1 MTEPSESGARADTR
15 DAAFNAVVEAAELA
29 RRCDGYWQD
38 RRDQA
43 AGWQVHHAVDAD
55 IIAMYSRPSLVLPYA
70 RIFAAQEGQAGEQ
83 RLAELLGRFAL
94 LTLAGLG
101 SADGTPGSL
110 ILIPPHDD
118 EYDRVRLAIVQ
129 QAMAQAHSAAGDLPA
144 LLDAITD
151 GLQDDPQ
158 ALSRAVDGLIERFGH
173 VVEAF
178 DGQSGPLRQL
188 KRLSVLGKRLINL
201 YRAAPYLSPRRE
213 ERLLPLV
220 DGRDAPDRAAH
231 FELVRQWRD
240 RLERHRPRSKPDRA
254 VMGDATALATL
265 QLVNERARPLRQRLV
280 LITGSE
286 NVFAAASEAE
296 VLDGGAVTSFDRAYL
311 RHPDYIRSVAASKLQ
326 MVPAAPERIQ
336 TIRLAADKTLAATK
350 GPTP

>member
-1 MTEPSESGARADTR
+1 MPDSLSLAGPDNLALAESLELSPVDGLPRWLGGRLARFFLR
-15 DAAFNAVVEAAELA
+15 LVSMEENDAARLA
-29 RRCDGYWQD
+29 RMVTPTAGYF
-38 RRDQA
+38 RRDRH
-43 AGWQVHHAVDAD
+43 VHPEVDPTT
-55 IIAMYSRPSLVLPYA
+55 Y
-70 RIFAAQEGQAGEQ
+70 
-83 RLAELLGRFAL
+83 RLAFTGVARDH
-94 LTLAGLG
+94 TL
-101 SADGTPGSL
+101 
-110 ILIPPHDD
+110 
-118 EYDRVRLAIVQ
+118 
-129 QAMAQAHSAAGDLPA
+129 DLPA

-311 RHPDYIRSVAASKLQ
+311 RHPQAFIGAKDFFERRSPQAEAEHDKHHARLRIVDWLNLFFPKVLLQTRPSEGPAVAAAGMRHPVSTPGRFEHGLKRT
-326 MVPAAPERIQ
+326 VEGGIAAPW
-336 TIRLAADKTLAATK
+336 
-350 GPTP
+350 